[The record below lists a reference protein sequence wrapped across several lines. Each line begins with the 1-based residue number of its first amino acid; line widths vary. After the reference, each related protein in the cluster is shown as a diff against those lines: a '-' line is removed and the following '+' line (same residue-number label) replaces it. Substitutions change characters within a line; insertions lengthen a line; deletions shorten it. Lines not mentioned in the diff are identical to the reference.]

1 MSEVPVVVVA
11 EGRPLAD
18 ALAGTDARV
27 ERVAPDAVVPDAL
40 DGARIAFAVG
50 EPALLAV
57 ARHRPETPIAPVA
70 AGVGRYDLAER
81 AAGAVVEAAGDGDLR
96 TVAHPLFDVAVAG
109 ERAGSAVADV
119 TLLTAEP
126 ARISEFGIGST
137 DGWFETVRADG
148 VVVATPLG
156 STGYARDAGAPVIAP
171 GTGLVA
177 VPVSAYAMHAHPWV
191 LRPPMSLSVERDEA
205 DVTLRLDDE
214 EVRSVPP
221 DAPVDVGTNGSL
233 SLVAAR
239 QFSTD

>member
-1 MSEVPVVVVA
+1 VSGVVVVA
-11 EGRPLAD
+11 EGEPIAD

-27 ERVAPDAVVPDAL
+27 ERLAPDTVTADAL
-40 DGARIAFAVG
+40 NGARVAFAVG
-50 EPALLAV
+50 ESALLAV
-57 ARHRPETPIAPVA
+57 ARHRPEIPIAPVA
-70 AGVGRYDLAER
+70 AGVGRYDLVER
-81 AAGAVVEAAGDGDLR
+81 VAGAVVEAACDGDLR
-96 TVAHPLFDVAVAG
+96 TAAHPLLHVAVAG

-126 ARISEFGIGST
+126 ARISEFGVGST

-156 STGYARDAGAPVIAP
+156 STGYARDAGGPVIAP
-171 GTGLVA
+171 GTGLVT

-221 DAPVDVGTNGSL
+221 GTPVDIRTNGSL
-233 SLVAAR
+233 SLVVPG
-239 QFSTD
+239 QFPTD

>member
-1 MSEVPVVVVA
+1 M
-11 EGRPLAD
+11 
-18 ALAGTDARV
+18 
-27 ERVAPDAVVPDAL
+27 
-40 DGARIAFAVG
+40 
-50 EPALLAV
+50 
-57 ARHRPETPIAPVA
+57 
-70 AGVGRYDLAER
+70 
-81 AAGAVVEAAGDGDLR
+81 
-96 TVAHPLFDVAVAG
+96 
-109 ERAGSAVADV
+109 
-119 TLLTAEP
+119 TAEP